1 MSNHVD
7 QRVIS
12 PVNSWDEGSEL
23 VKRLFDVAKPGVIFS
38 EPITAEGH
46 TVITASEVS
55 IGMGFGYGL
64 APGTLTT
71 PAEGDT
77 VDNQPAGRPGSGGGG
92 GGVSAGRP
100 VAVIAISQDGVQV
113 QEVVDVTK
121 IGLALVT
128 ALGSMFLMFS
138 RMRKAAKG

>member
-1 MSNHVD
+1 MSDNVD
-7 QRVIS
+7 KMVIS
-12 PVNSWDEGSEL
+12 PVDSWEEGSAL
-23 VKRLFDVAKPGVIFS
+23 VKRLFDVAQPGVIFS

-64 APGTLTT
+64 APGTL
-71 PAEGDT
+71 PSRAEGEI
-77 VDNQPAGRPGSGGGG
+77 VENEPASRPASGGGG

-100 VAVIAISQDGVQV
+100 VAVITIGQDGVQV

-121 IGLALVT
+121 IGIALFT

-138 RMRKAAKG
+138 RMRKGAKG